1 MRRFSRSTAYVL
13 VALLTVVG
21 LVLGGCSQ
29 IPDVF
34 GNAPVQASPAE
45 AAPPAE
51 APATIQMPR
60 QTGDVIQ
67 APSQELL
74 ARIYEETLPS
84 VVNIQVKTQA
94 TGLFGAPGL
103 AQGEGTGWIW
113 DEEGYI
119 VTNNHVVENAVEVLV
134 NFYNGLWAPAE
145 VVATDPQA
153 DLAVLRVDPP
163 EGMELKPLQLAQNPV
178 KVGHYVV
185 ALGSPFGLDGSMTL
199 GIVSALGRSFAV
211 GRTAGTRYALPDIIQ
226 TDAAINPG
234 NSGGPLLNLDGQV
247 VGVNFAINSPV
258 RANSGVGFAIP
269 ASIVGKIVPALIQEG
284 FYRYPFL
291 GIAGTTITA
300 DVAQQEEIPP
310 NVLGVF
316 VARVVPGGP
325 SDEAGVR
332 PGDIIVAIDEMPVR
346 SFEDLISYLIE
357 ETQPGDQVVLEVLRN
372 GRERTIQVTLG
383 ERPREETG
391 QPQAERISAAQAIQI
406 AMDAVEAAGIDREEI
421 LGVSVE
427 RGARRDQPTW
437 IVTVTTRSRE
447 ATVVVDA
454 ESGEV
459 LDLEVSTR

>member
-1 MRRFSRSTAYVL
+1 MRRFSRRTAYAL
-13 VALLTVVG
+13 AALLTVVG

-29 IPDVF
+29 VPDVF
-34 GNAPVQASPAE
+34 RNSPVQASPVE

-51 APATIQMPR
+51 ARRAPQVLR
-60 QTGDVIQ
+60 QAGDVTE

-74 ARIYEETLPS
+74 ARIYEEALPS
-84 VVNIQVKTQA
+84 VVNIQVKSQA
-94 TGLFGAPGL
+94 TGPFGTPGL

-153 DLAVLRVDPP
+153 DLAVLRVEPP
-163 EGMELKPLQLAQNPV
+163 EGMELRPLRLAQAPV
-178 KVGHYVV
+178 KVGYYVV

-269 ASIVGKIVPALIQEG
+269 ASIVAKIVPALIQEG

-310 NVLGVF
+310 NVLGVY

-325 SDEAGVR
+325 SDKAGVR
-332 PGDIIVAIDEMPVR
+332 PGDIIVAIDETPVR

-357 ETQPGDQVVLEVLRN
+357 ETRPGDPVVLQVLRK
-372 GRERTIQVTLG
+372 GRERTLQVTLG
-383 ERPREETG
+383 ERPREGAGE
-391 QPQAERISAAQAIQI
+391 PQARRISAAQAIQI
-406 AMDAVEAAGIDREEI
+406 AMDAVEGAGIDREEI

-427 RGARRDQPTW
+427 RGDRRGPPTW
-437 IVTVTTRSRE
+437 IVTVTTRSQE

-459 LDLEVSTR
+459 LDLEIGSR